1 MEASLKCAYVPQ
13 NTLKLAPMSR
23 FNAFWTPQ
31 HHQDRRPLLLARNR
45 IKTAFRAWFL
55 AQDFVEVEAGQLQY
69 SPGNETHLHGLR
81 VELLQPNGTK
91 QPLFLHTSPEFA
103 CKKLIAAGETA
114 IFDFARVFRDRERGP
129 LHAPEFTMLEWY
141 RTHAPLEQ
149 LMQDC
154 EALLAL
160 AAQSCASLSLQF
172 RDKQADPFLPPE
184 RLSVADAFFTYASI
198 DLLATTP
205 DGVPD
210 REALAEAVGK
220 AGIRTAAD
228 DSWSDLF
235 SRVLVEKIE
244 PRLGIGRATIL
255 YDYPAH
261 EAALAR
267 RKPDNPLLSERFEL
281 YACGVELANGF
292 GELTD
297 AVEQLARFQEDMA
310 LKQAIYGESYPI
322 DADFLSALPLM
333 PPTSGIALG
342 FDRLVMLA
350 LGAPRIED
358 VIWTPLTDA

>member
-1 MEASLKCAYVPQ
+1 MLRS
-13 NTLKLAPMSR
+13 
-23 FNAFWTPQ
+23 NAFWTPQ
-31 HHQDRRPLLLARNR
+31 RHQDRRPLLLARNR

-55 AQDFVEVEAGQLQY
+55 AQDFIEVEAGQLQY
-69 SPGNETHLHGLR
+69 SPGNETHLHGLK
-81 VELLQPNGTK
+81 VDLLRPNGEK

-141 RTHAPLEQ
+141 RTHAPLEH
-149 LMQDC
+149 LMEDC
-154 EALLAL
+154 AALLAL
-160 AAQSCASLSLQF
+160 AAQSCGSTSLRF

-184 RLSVADAFFTYASI
+184 RLSVAEAFFTYASI

-205 DGVPD
+205 DSVPD
-210 REALAEAVGK
+210 REALAEAVCK
-220 AGIRTAAD
+220 AGLRIAPD

-244 PRLGIGRATIL
+244 PHLGIGRATL
-255 YDYPAH
+255 LFDYPVH

-267 RKPDNPLLSERFEL
+267 RKPDNPLLAERFEL

-297 AVEQLARFQEDMA
+297 AVEQRARFQEDMA
-310 LKQAIYGESYPI
+310 LKQALYGESYPI
-322 DADFLSALPLM
+322 DEEFLQAITLM

-350 LGAPRIED
+350 LGAPRIDD
-358 VIWTPLTDA
+358 VLWTPLTDI